1 MRLFFALWPDAAAR
15 DAFAVL
21 AQELALR
28 SGGKP
33 VPPAKIHLT
42 VAFLG
47 DLGEDRLEAARRA
60 AEGGGWKAFDVTL
73 DQVGSFR
80 GARVGW
86 AGCREPAPGLIELQS
101 GLSGRLVEAGFA
113 LDDRPYAAH
122 VTLARKIVRPIPTS
136 PSEPVTW
143 RASELALVRSELG
156 RGSYSTLA
164 EWRLG

>member
-1 MRLFFALWPDAAAR
+1 MRLFFALWPAAAAR
-15 DAFAVL
+15 DAFAAL
-21 AQELALR
+21 AQELALL

-47 DLGEDRLEAARRA
+47 DVGEERLPAARLA
-60 AEGGGWKAFDVTL
+60 AEGGRWKAFDVTL

-86 AGCREPAPGLIELQS
+86 AGCREPASGLIELQS
-101 GLSGRLVEAGFA
+101 GLAGRLVEAGFA
-113 LDDRPYAAH
+113 LDERPYAAH
-122 VTLARKIVRPIPTS
+122 VTLARKIVRPIPPS
-136 PSEPVTW
+136 PTKPVTW

-156 RGSYSTLA
+156 KGGYSTLA
-164 EWRLG
+164 SWILS